1 MEGGGPPSGETLLV
15 PCAQWRPVS
24 VLRRTML
31 AFPIVFRL
39 CLRALSGASLTAMSK
54 TSLDK
59 TKIKFLLLEGIH
71 ESALEVLRGAGYTQ
85 IETLPKALQGEE
97 LKAKLADVH
106 FLGIRSQTK
115 LTADVLSA
123 APKLVAVGCFCIGT
137 NQVDLN
143 AARER
148 GVAVFNAPYSNTR
161 SVAELVLAE
170 AILLLRGIPAKNA
183 LVHRG
188 GWMKSAANSHEIRGK
203 TLGIVGYG
211 SIGTQLSV
219 LAESM
224 GMHVAFYDVVS
235 KLPLGNARQVS
246 RLHDLLAQSDIVSL
260 HVPELPSTKWMIGP
274 AEIAAMK
281 PGGILINAA
290 RGTVVDIDALAEG
303 IKSGKLWGAAIDV
316 FPVEPGSNNEEFQS
330 PLRGLDNVILT
341 PHIGG
346 STMEAQANIGGEV
359 AEKLVKYSDNG
370 TSITSV
376 NFPEVAL
383 PAHPGKHRLLHIHH
397 NVPGVLSAIN
407 QVFADNHINIAS
419 QYLQTD
425 EKVGY
430 VVTDIDAA
438 SSELAQEKLAQVPGT
453 IRSRV
458 LF

>member
-1 MEGGGPPSGETLLV
+1 
-15 PCAQWRPVS
+15 
-24 VLRRTML
+24 
-31 AFPIVFRL
+31 
-39 CLRALSGASLTAMSK
+39 MSK

-59 TKIKFLLLEGIH
+59 SKIKFLLLEGIH
-71 ESALEVLRGAGYTQ
+71 PSALEVIRGAGYTQ

-106 FLGIRSQTK
+106 FLGIRSQSK

-219 LAESM
+219 LAEGL
-224 GMHVAFYDVVS
+224 GMHVTFYDVVN
-235 KLPLGNARQVS
+235 KLPLGNARQIPV
-246 RLHDLLAQSDIVSL
+246 LHDLLAQADIVSL

-303 IKSGKLWGAAIDV
+303 ITSGKLWGAAIDV

-341 PHIGG
+341 PHVGG

-370 TSITSV
+370 TSVSSV

-419 QYLQTD
+419 QYLQTN

-430 VVTDIDAA
+430 VVTDVDAA
-438 SSELAQEKLAQVPGT
+438 YSDIALEKLAEVPGT

>member
-1 MEGGGPPSGETLLV
+1 
-15 PCAQWRPVS
+15 
-24 VLRRTML
+24 
-31 AFPIVFRL
+31 
-39 CLRALSGASLTAMSK
+39 MSK

-59 TKIKFLLLEGIH
+59 SKIKFLLLEGIH
-71 ESALEVLRGAGYTQ
+71 PSAIEVIRGAGYTQ

-106 FLGIRSQTK
+106 FLGIRSQSK

-219 LAESM
+219 LAEGL
-224 GMHVAFYDVVS
+224 GMHVTFYDVVS
-235 KLPLGNARQVS
+235 KLPLGNARQIPQ
-246 RLHDLLAQSDIVSL
+246 LHDLLAQSDIVSL

-303 IKSGKLWGAAIDV
+303 IRSQKLWGAAIDV

-341 PHIGG
+341 PHVGG

-370 TSITSV
+370 TSVSSV

-397 NVPGVLSAIN
+397 NVPGVLSEIN
-407 QVFADNHINIAS
+407 KIFSDNKINIAS
-419 QYLQTD
+419 QYLQTN

-438 SSELAQEKLAQVPGT
+438 SSDLALEKLAEVPGT